1 MSGIEQ
7 PLPAADRFQQRSP
20 ALAFPV
26 AVWLK
31 FRDDRAGNLAALIAY
46 YAFAALFPLLL
57 ILVTVLNLVLRND
70 PSLQASL
77 VNSAVSQYPVIGPQI
92 QHNLGSLPASGLP
105 LVIGLVLLLLGA
117 RGVSGA
123 MQNAMF
129 EVWDIAEPSRPK
141 FLKSQLLGLALVFTI
156 GIGFIVTTFLSGV
169 AGGVGHVINGTVAHI
184 GTVLVSLVLNV
195 GVFWLG
201 FRLATAFQVRWRDV
215 RAGAV
220 IAAVCW
226 QVLQLAGGLVVGHLL
241 RRSSELYGT
250 FGIVLGL
257 LAWLYL
263 EAEVTLYAAEVD
275 VVLARHLWP
284 RSIMPPEPAAP
295 AEAAGPGEPAQAGE
309 SPEPAQVSEP
319 APVSVP
325 APRAAA
331 ERDGDDE
338 NRTARWISRARRAV
352 GRR

>member
-7 PLPAADRFQQRSP
+7 ALRAADRFQQRSP

-26 AVWLK
+26 AVWSK
-31 FRDDRAGNLAALIAY
+31 FKDDRAGNLAALIAY
-46 YAFAALFPLLL
+46 FGFVALFPLLL
-57 ILVTVLNLVLRND
+57 VLVTVLGFVLRND
-70 PSLQASL
+70 RSLQASL
-77 VNSAVSQYPVIGPQI
+77 VNSAVSQYPVIGPEI
-92 QHNLGSLPASGLP
+92 QRSLGSLPSSGLP
-105 LVIGLVLLLLGA
+105 LAIGLVLLLLGA
-117 RGVSGA
+117 RGVAGA

-129 EVWDIAEPSRPK
+129 EVWGIAEQNRPG
-141 FLKSQLLGLALVFTI
+141 FLMSQLLGLALVFTV
-156 GIGFIVTTFLSGV
+156 GIGFIVTTSLSGL
-169 AGGVGHVINGTVAHI
+169 AGGVGHVINGTVAHA

-201 FRLATAFQVRWRDV
+201 FRLATAFRVRWRDV

-226 QVLQLAGGLVVGHLL
+226 QVLQLAGGFVVGHLL

-263 EAEVTLYAAEVD
+263 EAEVTLFAAEVD
-275 VVLARHLWP
+275 VVLARRLWP
-284 RSIMPPEPAAP
+284 RSIM
-295 AEAAGPGEPAQAGE
+295 
-309 SPEPAQVSEP
+309 
-319 APVSVP
+319 PVSVP

-331 ERDGDDE
+331 ERGGDDE
-338 NRTARWISRARRAV
+338 NRTAGWISRARRAV

>member
-1 MSGIEQ
+1 
-7 PLPAADRFQQRSP
+7 
-20 ALAFPV
+20 
-26 AVWLK
+26 
-31 FRDDRAGNLAALIAY
+31 
-46 YAFAALFPLLL
+46 
-57 ILVTVLNLVLRND
+57 
-70 PSLQASL
+70 
-77 VNSAVSQYPVIGPQI
+77 
-92 QHNLGSLPASGLP
+92 
-105 LVIGLVLLLLGA
+105 
-117 RGVSGA
+117 

-129 EVWDIAEPSRPK
+129 AVRDIPEQSRPK
-141 FLKSQLLGLALVFTI
+141 FLKSQLLGLALVFSI

-169 AGGVGHVINGTVAHI
+169 AGGVGHVINGTVAHV
-184 GTVLVSLVLNV
+184 GTVLVSLVLNI

-201 FRLATAFQVRWRDV
+201 FRLAAAFQVRWRDV

-275 VVLARHLWP
+275 VVLARRLWP
-284 RSIMPPEPAAP
+284 RSIMPPE
-295 AEAAGPGEPAQAGE
+295 
-309 SPEPAQVSEP
+309 
-319 APVSVP
+319 PVSVP

-331 ERDGDDE
+331 EREGDDG
-338 NRTARWISRARRAV
+338 NRTVRWFSRARRAV

>member
-7 PLPAADRFQQRSP
+7 PLRAADRFQQQSP

-129 EVWDIAEPSRPK
+129 EVWGIAEPGRPK

-220 IAAVCW
+220 IAAACW

-295 AEAAGPGEPAQAGE
+295 AEAPGPGEPAQAGE

-331 ERDGDDE
+331 ERGGDDE
-338 NRTARWISRARRAV
+338 NRTARWFSRARRAV
-352 GRR
+352 DRR

>member
-1 MSGIEQ
+1 
-7 PLPAADRFQQRSP
+7 
-20 ALAFPV
+20 
-26 AVWLK
+26 
-31 FRDDRAGNLAALIAY
+31 
-46 YAFAALFPLLL
+46 
-57 ILVTVLNLVLRND
+57 
-70 PSLQASL
+70 
-77 VNSAVSQYPVIGPQI
+77 VSQYPVIGPQI
-92 QHNLGSLPASGLP
+92 QRNLGSLPPSGLP

-117 RGVSGA
+117 RGVAGA

-129 EVWDIAEPSRPK
+129 QVWDIAEERRPK
-141 FLKSQLLGLALVFTI
+141 FLMTQLLGLALVFNI
-156 GIGFIVTTFLSGV
+156 GIGLIVTSFLSGV
-169 AGGVGHVINGTVAHI
+169 AGGVGHVLDGTVAHV

-201 FRLATAFQVRWRDV
+201 FRIATAFEVRWRDL
-215 RAGAV
+215 RTGAV

-226 QVLQLAGGLVVGHLL
+226 QVLQLAGGYVVGHQLH
-241 RRSSELYGT
+241 RASELYGT

-284 RSIMPPEPAAP
+284 RSIMPADSGEPGKPAKAAKAAEPVQP
-295 AEAAGPGEPAQAGE
+295 AGGPAGPDGQPGEA
-309 SPEPAQVSEP
+309 

-325 APRAAA
+325 APRAAT
-331 ERDGDDE
+331 ERGGDDE